1 MTDIQKVFN
10 YDFQSFVCKKEFW
23 YLFHQIFMLY
33 LAVGL
38 CVGLFLFIYFIF
50 GGLFVF
56 FNLPLKATNWTHKSV
71 PGREYLGKWLFTF
84 ENPCISRYL

>member
-38 CVGLFLFIYFIF
+38 LVGWFLTC
-50 GGLFVF
+50 L
-56 FNLPLKATNWTHKSV
+56 
-71 PGREYLGKWLFTF
+71 
-84 ENPCISRYL
+84 

>member
-38 CVGLFLFIYFIF
+38 CVGVF
-50 GGLFVF
+50 GGFFFFF
-56 FNLPLKATNWTHKSV
+56 FNLPLKATN
-71 PGREYLGKWLFTF
+71 
-84 ENPCISRYL
+84 